1 MIVSCFLFYSWIP
14 MNLIKKQKK
23 IRNIKVVEEEEEE
36 KNFPLFSN
44 IILPQLLP
52 DSTHKNAPPI

>member
-1 MIVSCFLFYSWIP
+1 